1 MEEIKNLWI
10 YQTYDVFKT
19 YDTGVK
25 LDYVILI
32 FILFWIAIAVGK
44 RLQDVRNKYWKT
56 AFPFVLVFTF
66 VEGLRYLRG
75 VDYLNYALIF
85 KYQGEPSSLT
95 ELIYLFVQQSFH
107 ALNVPYWFPFV
118 FYSLAW
124 CLGLLY
130 LLKDYRQSIKYIL
143 PLFVLLSLGAFE
155 TFIRQSFAWG
165 FVFMFMS
172 ELLKDNYKKAL
183 LFVICSVLIHNGAFV
198 FILIILCVRLIKRPA
213 NPYLMILLYLFGMV
227 AFNASNLSYLAS
239 LIAKIPYLGDTVFG
253 SYIANADRWFSA
265 DAVRD
270 KFARSLLTKVGTS
283 FFDISIII
291 LGYLKIKYMRDTEL
305 KRNSLFYYNL
315 FCLTVALLQFVF
327 TIEIPKRILTTF
339 YGFAAF
345 VLAWLFVDKTL
356 INKYK
361 SWYALLQLYLVV
373 YFLKEILFASNQL
386 FVWDNSGQY
395 YFNL

>member
-172 ELLKDNYKKAL
+172 ELLKDNYKKR
-183 LFVICSVLIHNGAFV
+183 F
-198 FILIILCVRLIKRPA
+198 
-213 NPYLMILLYLFGMV
+213 YL
-227 AFNASNLSYLAS
+227 
-239 LIAKIPYLGDTVFG
+239 
-253 SYIANADRWFSA
+253 
-265 DAVRD
+265 
-270 KFARSLLTKVGTS
+270 
-283 FFDISIII
+283 
-291 LGYLKIKYMRDTEL
+291 
-305 KRNSLFYYNL
+305 
-315 FCLTVALLQFVF
+315 
-327 TIEIPKRILTTF
+327 
-339 YGFAAF
+339 
-345 VLAWLFVDKTL
+345 
-356 INKYK
+356 
-361 SWYALLQLYLVV
+361 
-373 YFLKEILFASNQL
+373 
-386 FVWDNSGQY
+386 
-395 YFNL
+395 